1 MRNQKLNAEGYA
13 DPTAYYG
20 MKETMK
26 KEYEADKRT
35 YDLVKVLK
43 YIIKTSG
50 FELTNRIQ
58 LKDTK
63 TGREYK

>member
-20 MKETMK
+20 MKETVK
-26 KEYEADKRT
+26 EEYESDKRT

-43 YIIKTSG
+43 YIIRMSG
-50 FELTNRIQ
+50 FELINRIQ
-58 LKDTK
+58 LKDIK
-63 TGREYK
+63 SGREYK